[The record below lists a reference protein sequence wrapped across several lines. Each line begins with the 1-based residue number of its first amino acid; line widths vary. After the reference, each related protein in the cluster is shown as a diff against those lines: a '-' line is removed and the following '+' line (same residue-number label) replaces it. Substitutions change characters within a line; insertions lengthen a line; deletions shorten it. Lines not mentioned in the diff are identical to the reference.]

1 VVEAGCWFGPLARP
15 GVAASALVL
24 RGGPGGRTTTVVD
37 GTGMEPPAA
46 IAAPDGVGAY
56 LYDPDGAVVRSG
68 LVGRVAELVGGV
80 LVDPTIAYVTSSRLV
95 ETPLARALA
104 VEEVWPFGLK
114 ALRTRLRD
122 RGVGAVE
129 VLKRGSAV
137 DVEQLRRSLRL
148 EGPRSATLVLTRL
161 AGQQHVLLCRPVVH
175 G

>member
-1 VVEAGCWFGPLARP
+1 
-15 GVAASALVL
+15 
-24 RGGPGGRTTTVVD
+24 
-37 GTGMEPPAA
+37 M
-46 IAAPDGVGAY
+46 
-56 LYDPDGAVVRSG
+56 VRSG
-68 LVGRVAELVGGV
+68 LVGRVAELVDGV

-95 ETPLARALA
+95 ETPLARAFA